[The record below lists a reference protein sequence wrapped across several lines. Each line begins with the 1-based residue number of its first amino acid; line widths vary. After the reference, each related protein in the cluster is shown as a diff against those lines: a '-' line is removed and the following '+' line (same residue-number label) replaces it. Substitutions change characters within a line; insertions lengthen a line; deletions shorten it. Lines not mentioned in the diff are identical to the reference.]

1 MSDQSSVQI
10 EWDIG
15 TGYDMFVSLWVLH
28 EPDRFGLRGSW
39 AAGVRS
45 RLPAAERDLL
55 QRFIDTGWP
64 VSWPY
69 TLNAPKDGNTVI
81 KALEAIPPADRLEA
95 LYSPA
100 DPKIVSVLHDVGMR
114 GTVTDENLAAVVDYM
129 QHDADKKMSTAK
141 ATKKAEA
148 MLQLWANPVE
158 TGEGLLSGLC
168 SYQEQFFAE
177 EEVRIAPALLEAQTR
192 AQEMAE
198 KVELPELLEELSQGV
213 RVDKK
218 LDMKRAI
225 LVPSFWSTPFMVFAM
240 VDKDTEMFLYG
251 ARPNDASLIP
261 GEVVPD
267 ALYQALKALA
277 DPTRLR
283 ILRYLEEEP
292 ATASQLAK
300 RLRLRAPTVIHHL
313 DALRLARMVQ
323 LTLSHESKR
332 YAIRKDAVTNT
343 CAMLEGFLSG
353 EDNIVADYQ
362 EES

>member
-1 MSDQSSVQI
+1 MSDQSITTI

-15 TGYDMFVSLWVLH
+15 TAYDMFVSLWVLH

-45 RLPAAERDLL
+45 RLPAPERELL

-64 VSWPY
+64 VHYPY
-69 TLNAPKDGNTVI
+69 TLDAPKDSNAVLRS
-81 KALEAIPPADRLEA
+81 LEAIPPAERLQA
-95 LYSPA
+95 FYNPT
-100 DPKIVSVLHDVGMR
+100 DPKIIAMMQQVGARGVVTAADITAVTDHMHELHD
-114 GTVTDENLAAVVDYM
+114 
-129 QHDADKKMSTAK
+129 KKLSTAK

-148 MLQLWANPVE
+148 MLELWAHPVE

-168 SYQEQFFAE
+168 AYQEQFFAE
-177 EEVRIAPALLEAQTR
+177 EEMRIAPALVEAQTR
-192 AQEMAE
+192 AQELAE
-198 KVELPELLEELSQGV
+198 TLALPELLEELSQGV

-240 VDKDTEMFLYG
+240 VDEDTEMFLYG
-251 ARPNDASLIP
+251 ARPNTASLIP

-283 ILRYLEEEP
+283 ILRYLTEEP
-292 ATASQLAK
+292 ATASELAK

-323 LTLSHESKR
+323 LTLSHDSKR

-343 CAMLEGFLSG
+343 CDMLEGFLEGQDSF
-353 EDNIVADYQ
+353 VAENL
-362 EES
+362 EEN

>member
-1 MSDQSSVQI
+1 MSDQSPTQI

-45 RLPAAERDLL
+45 RLPAPERDLL

-64 VSWPY
+64 VHWPY
-69 TLNAPKDGNTVI
+69 TVDAPKDGNAVI
-81 KALEAIPPADRLEA
+81 RALEAIPPEDRLVTFYNPTDAGVVAIMEE
-95 LYSPA
+95 
-100 DPKIVSVLHDVGMR
+100 VGER
-114 GTVTDENLAAVVDYM
+114 GTVTDDDVAALADYL
-129 QHDADKKMSTAK
+129 QHDPDKKMSTAK

-148 MLQLWANPVE
+148 MLQLWAHPVE

-168 SYQEQFFAE
+168 AYQEQFFAE
-177 EEVRIAPALLEAQTR
+177 EETRIAPALIDAQSHAQELAQTL
-192 AQEMAE
+192 
-198 KVELPELLEELSQGV
+198 ELPELLEELSQGV

-225 LVPSFWSTPFMVFAM
+225 LVPSFWSTPFMVFAT
-240 VDKDTEMFLYG
+240 VDADTEMFLYG
-251 ARPNDASLIP
+251 ARPNTASLIP

-283 ILRYLEEEP
+283 ILRYLTEEP
-292 ATASQLAK
+292 ATASELAK

-323 LTLSHESKR
+323 LTLNHDSKR
-332 YAIRKDAVTNT
+332 YAIRKDAVANT
-343 CAMLEGFLSG
+343 CAMLEGFLDG
-353 EDNIVADYQ
+353 EDSPLPEIDEA
-362 EES
+362 

>member
-1 MSDQSSVQI
+1 MSEQSPIQI

-15 TGYDMFVSLWVLH
+15 TAYDMFVSLWVLH

-45 RLPAAERDLL
+45 RLPSPERELL

-64 VSWPY
+64 AYYPY
-69 TLNAPKDGNTVI
+69 TLDAPKDGNAVI
-81 KALEAIPPADRLEA
+81 RSLEA
-95 LYSPA
+95 LPPEERLQAFYGHA
-100 DPKIVSVLHDVGMR
+100 ELDVANLMQEVGAR
-114 GTVTDENLAAVVDYM
+114 GVVTEKDVAAVVERM
-129 QHDADKKMSTAK
+129 QQEPDKKMTTAK

-148 MLQLWANPVE
+148 MLELWAHPVE

-168 SYQEQFFAE
+168 AYQEQFFAE
-177 EEVRIAPALLEAQTR
+177 EEIRIAPALVEAQTH
-192 AQEMAE
+192 AQELAE
-198 KVELPELLEELSQGV
+198 NLALPELLEELSQGV

-225 LVPSFWSTPFMVFAM
+225 LVPSFWSTPFMVFAT
-240 VDKDTEMFLYG
+240 VDADTEMFLYG
-251 ARPNDASLIP
+251 ARPNTASLIP

-283 ILRYLEEEP
+283 ILRYLTEEP
-292 ATASQLAK
+292 ATASELAK

-323 LTLSHESKR
+323 LTLSHDSKR
-332 YAIRKDAVTNT
+332 YAIRQDAVTNA
-343 CAMLEGFLSG
+343 CAMLEGFLEGQDSF
-353 EDNIVADYQ
+353 VAENL
-362 EES
+362 EEN